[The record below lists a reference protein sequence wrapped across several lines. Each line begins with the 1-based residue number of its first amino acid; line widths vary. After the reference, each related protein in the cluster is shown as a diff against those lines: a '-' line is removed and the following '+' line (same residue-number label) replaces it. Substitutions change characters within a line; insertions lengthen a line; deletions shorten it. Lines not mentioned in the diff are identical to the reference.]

1 MRDPFSCR
9 PEFYVGN
16 RRLCPLFGIFCGN
29 SRAPFETN
37 HKRLALKEEGDDFFE
52 KSICLF
58 SEILLPGSPPAPAAI
73 SASLFKV
80 TLVGGVAIGAGY
92 LRFAESAEDYSR
104 LLDTQSIELTRCWG
118 KDLRDLRWKLFRE
131 PGE

>member
-1 MRDPFSCR
+1 M
-9 PEFYVGN
+9 
-16 RRLCPLFGIFCGN
+16 IFLR
-29 SRAPFETN
+29 SRFV
-37 HKRLALKEEGDDFFE
+37 
-52 KSICLF
+52 

-73 SASLFKV
+73 SASLLKA

-118 KDLRDLRWKLFRE
+118 KDLKNLR
-131 PGE
+131 